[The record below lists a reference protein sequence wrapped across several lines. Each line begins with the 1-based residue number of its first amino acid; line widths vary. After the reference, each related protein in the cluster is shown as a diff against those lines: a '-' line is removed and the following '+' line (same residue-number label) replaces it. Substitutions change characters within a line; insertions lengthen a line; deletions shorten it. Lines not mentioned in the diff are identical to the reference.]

1 MKKFLALLGRLMLI
15 LSCSS
20 DDNDEVDRIVG
31 KWQMTARFESGVEV
45 EVGCSQCTFTEYKS
59 NGRFGGD
66 YIDLQNTPDEC
77 ATLTFTELLWSRVG
91 VNNYNFGSGDN
102 VFSTGYFEGENLL
115 VEPVDLPYQWVYS
128 RLD

>member
-1 MKKFLALLGRLMLI
+1 MKKFLALLGCLMLI
-15 LSCSS
+15 VSCSS

-45 EVGCSQCTFTEYKS
+45 EVGCSQYTFTEYKS

-66 YIDLQNTPDEC
+66 YIDLPNTPDEC
-77 ATLTFTELLWSRVG
+77 ATLTFIELLWSRVG
-91 VNNYNFGSGDN
+91 VNSYNFRSGDN
-102 VFSTGYFEGENLL
+102 VVSTGYFEGENLI